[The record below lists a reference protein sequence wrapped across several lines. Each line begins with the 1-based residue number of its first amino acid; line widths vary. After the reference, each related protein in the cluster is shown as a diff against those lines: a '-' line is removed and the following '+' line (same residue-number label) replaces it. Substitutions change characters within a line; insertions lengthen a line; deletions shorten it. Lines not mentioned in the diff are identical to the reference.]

1 MKKILTLTLC
11 LALLL
16 GLFSGCGGKQYDPLA
31 GVETTVF
38 TDDAGRD
45 VTVPAD
51 ITRIAASGSTAQ
63 MILMTLVPE
72 LLVGLASSPSTAQR
86 PYFPAEMWTLPT
98 FGQFYGSKANLN
110 MEALIDAEPQLIVDL
125 GDAKENVRSDMDGIQ
140 KQTGIPT
147 VFLEATLEE
156 MPQAYRKLGALL
168 HREAEAEVLA
178 AYLEQTLAMA
188 AENSAK
194 LPQDA
199 RKTVL
204 FGTGATGL
212 ACNAEGSV
220 QADVLSLVG
229 AVNAIHSEEISNRN
243 GGTSVNLEEV
253 YACDP
258 DVILL
263 AAGGPYDTLA
273 ESEWSGLTAVKNG
286 TYYEIPN
293 LPYDWMS
300 SPPSI
305 NRVLGIY
312 WLGNLLY
319 PELYDYDM
327 VEKAQEFYRL
337 FWHYELSAEEAEQL
351 LARSTRQARGGRA
364 NEAKDVLPGRG
375 SFVPVP
381 LPRGR
386 GGRDRDGYADGQ
398 GRLLRHGAGP
408 LCGGRDLPLERAL

>member
-45 VTVPAD
+45 VTVPAG

-86 PYFPAEMWTLPT
+86 PYFPEEMWTLPT

-156 MPQAYRKLGALL
+156 MPQAYRKLGRLL

-178 AYLEQTLAMA
+178 VYLEQTLAMA

-194 LPQDA
+194 LPQGAFHGRRTRA
-199 RKTVL
+199 RPCCSARVRRASP
-204 FGTGATGL
+204 ATPRVRYRRT
-212 ACNAEGSV
+212 CC
-220 QADVLSLVG
+220 
-229 AVNAIHSEEISNRN
+229 R
-243 GGTSVNLEEV
+243 
-253 YACDP
+253 
-258 DVILL
+258 
-263 AAGGPYDTLA
+263 
-273 ESEWSGLTAVKNG
+273 
-286 TYYEIPN
+286 
-293 LPYDWMS
+293 S
-300 SPPSI
+300 SAPETPSI
-305 NRVLGIY
+305 PR
-312 WLGNLLY
+312 
-319 PELYDYDM
+319 
-327 VEKAQEFYRL
+327 R
-337 FWHYELSAEEAEQL
+337 SATATA
-351 LARSTRQARGGRA
+351 AR
-364 NEAKDVLPGRG
+364 P
-375 SFVPVP
+375 
-381 LPRGR
+381 
-386 GGRDRDGYADGQ
+386 
-398 GRLLRHGAGP
+398 
-408 LCGGRDLPLERAL
+408 

>member
-156 MPQAYRKLGALL
+156 MPQAYRKLGRLL
-168 HREAEAEVLA
+168 
-178 AYLEQTLAMA
+178 Q
-188 AENSAK
+188 
-194 LPQDA
+194 P
-199 RKTVL
+199 
-204 FGTGATGL
+204 
-212 ACNAEGSV
+212 
-220 QADVLSLVG
+220 
-229 AVNAIHSEEISNRN
+229 
-243 GGTSVNLEEV
+243 GG
-253 YACDP
+253 
-258 DVILL
+258 
-263 AAGGPYDTLA
+263 
-273 ESEWSGLTAVKNG
+273 
-286 TYYEIPN
+286 
-293 LPYDWMS
+293 
-300 SPPSI
+300 
-305 NRVLGIY
+305 
-312 WLGNLLY
+312 
-319 PELYDYDM
+319 
-327 VEKAQEFYRL
+327 
-337 FWHYELSAEEAEQL
+337 
-351 LARSTRQARGGRA
+351 
-364 NEAKDVLPGRG
+364 
-375 SFVPVP
+375 
-381 LPRGR
+381 RGR
-386 GGRDRDGYADGQ
+386 GAGGLSGADACHGGGEFGKAAAGRAQDRAV
-398 GRLLRHGAGP
+398 RHG
-408 LCGGRDLPLERAL
+408 LRRALPATPRARCRPMC

>member
-1 MKKILTLTLC
+1 MVILGKVSRGGPNEKILTLTLC

-156 MPQAYRKLGALL
+156 MPQASKLGALL

-178 AYLEQTLAMA
+178 VYLEQTLAMA

-199 RKTVL
+199 QDRAVRHGRDGPCL
-204 FGTGATGL
+204 QCRGL
-212 ACNAEGSV
+212 G

-229 AVNAIHSEEISNRN
+229 ARNAIHSEEISNRN
-243 GGTSVNLEEV
+243 
-253 YACDP
+253 
-258 DVILL
+258 
-263 AAGGPYDTLA
+263 
-273 ESEWSGLTAVKNG
+273 SGR
-286 TYYEIPN
+286 P
-293 LPYDWMS
+293 
-300 SPPSI
+300 
-305 NRVLGIY
+305 
-312 WLGNLLY
+312 
-319 PELYDYDM
+319 
-327 VEKAQEFYRL
+327 
-337 FWHYELSAEEAEQL
+337 
-351 LARSTRQARGGRA
+351 
-364 NEAKDVLPGRG
+364 
-375 SFVPVP
+375 
-381 LPRGR
+381 
-386 GGRDRDGYADGQ
+386 
-398 GRLLRHGAGP
+398 
-408 LCGGRDLPLERAL
+408 